1 VSCLAEQAKILVAE
15 AEENNLGDKAMNESW
30 DRWHMCS
37 LCEQGYHGVVKCAL
51 SWACWKTYLGRP
63 ETCVYRSCAMTTL
76 GNGLFHAHHHE
87 DALTVQEAEL
97 SMLRRVGA
105 SENDMLIARGN
116 LASTYQLLGR
126 LEEALPLRRDVY
138 SGWLKLNGEGHRQT
152 VRESN
157 NYATTLS
164 MLRRFKETKSL
175 LRKTMPVARRV
186 LGETSDITLKMRKIY
201 AQSLCQDDSATLD
214 ELREA
219 VTTLEETER
228 TARRVL
234 GGDHPLTVGVE
245 TSLRNA
251 RAALAARAGDDVS
264 SVREALRK
272 AKV

>member
-1 VSCLAEQAKILVAE
+1 MAQ
-15 AEENNLGDKAMNESW
+15 
-30 DRWHMCS
+30 
-37 LCEQGYHGVVKCAL
+37 
-51 SWACWKTYLGRP
+51 
-63 ETCVYRSCAMTTL
+63 L
-76 GNGLFHAHHHE
+76 GNGLFHARHYE
-87 DALTVQEAEL
+87 DALSVQEAEL
-97 SMLRRVGA
+97 SMERRLGG
-105 SENDMLIARGN
+105 SECNILVVQSNIAG
-116 LASTYQLLGR
+116 TYQMLGR

-175 LRKTMPVARRV
+175 LREKMPVARRV

-234 GGDHPLTVGVE
+234 GGAHPQVVQVGLC
-245 TSLRNA
+245 LRKA
-251 RAALAARAGDDVS
+251 RDALAAREGDGVS
-264 SVREALRK
+264 SVCEAVAAANLRT
-272 AKV
+272 A

>member
-1 VSCLAEQAKILVAE
+1 
-15 AEENNLGDKAMNESW
+15 
-30 DRWHMCS
+30 
-37 LCEQGYHGVVKCAL
+37 
-51 SWACWKTYLGRP
+51 
-63 ETCVYRSCAMTTL
+63 MTTL

-164 MLRRFKETKSL
+164 MLRRFKEAKSL
-175 LRKTMPVARRV
+175 TRKTIPVARRV
-186 LGETSDITLKMRKIY
+186 LGEDHDLTLSLRWIY
-201 AQSLCQDDSATLD
+201 ANTLSMNESATIADLS
-214 ELREA
+214 EA
-219 VTTLEETER
+219 LTTLESVEMSYKRVFGASHPETQKVQN
-228 TARRVL
+228 VL
-234 GGDHPLTVGVE
+234 N
-245 TSLRNA
+245 SA
-251 RAALAARAGDDVS
+251 RATLAARA
-264 SVREALRK
+264 
-272 AKV
+272 

>member
-1 VSCLAEQAKILVAE
+1 MDEMGLSERFR
-15 AEENNLGDKAMNESW
+15 
-30 DRWHMCS
+30 RWYTCG
-37 LCEQGYHGVVKCAL
+37 LCEQHYHGVVRGAL
-51 SWACWKTYLGRP
+51 GWACWKTYLGRP

-251 RAALAARAGDDVS
+251 RAALVARDGDNAS
-264 SVREALRK
+264 SVCEALRK
-272 AKV
+272 AEV